1 MPTADDRNRGN
12 HSLAPGLDRREETVL
27 EDAECC
33 GKLQGAGRNRQEKT
47 ERCDMEER
55 QAPMKSKGLPL

>member
-1 MPTADDRNRGN
+1 V
-12 HSLAPGLDRREETVL
+12 LREI
-27 EDAECC
+27 
-33 GKLQGAGRNRQEKT
+33 AGRRQEKT

>member
-1 MPTADDRNRGN
+1 MDPW
-12 HSLAPGLDRREETVL
+12 LERREETVL

-33 GKLQGAGRNRQEKT
+33 GKLQGAGRSRREKT